1 MAKKTV
7 RIYFSTFVDVEM
19 DSDEF
24 ASDEKLVDFV
34 EDNSSEYIDDAQIM
48 ENLALQEGNSDVY

>member
-34 EDNSSEYIDDAQIM
+34 ESNSSEYIDDVQIM
-48 ENLALQEGNSDVY
+48 KNLALQEGNSDVY

>member
-19 DSDEF
+19 NSEEF
-24 ASDEKLVDFV
+24 ASDEELVDFV
-34 EDNSSEYIDDAQIM
+34 EENSSEYIDDAQIM